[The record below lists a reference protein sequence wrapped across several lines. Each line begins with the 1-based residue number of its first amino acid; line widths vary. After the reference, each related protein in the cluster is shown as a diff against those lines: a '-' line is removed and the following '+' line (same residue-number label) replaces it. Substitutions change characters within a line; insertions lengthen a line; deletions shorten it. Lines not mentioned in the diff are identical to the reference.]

1 VDADGVGTGVGGAV
15 VGGLVCCGVGVCCGV
30 AVRRRDGVT
39 TGAGE
44 RCGVRRG
51 TGRGLCDGAG
61 AGALVC
67 GPVAGE
73 SPAALGVGGLTH
85 R

>member
-1 VDADGVGTGVGGAV
+1 MDADGVGTGVGGAV
-15 VGGLVCCGVGVCCGV
+15 VGGPVCCGVAVGCGV

-39 TGAGE
+39 AGAGE

-61 AGALVC
+61 AEALVC
-67 GPVAGE
+67 GAVAGE
-73 SPAALGVGGLTH
+73 PPAALGVGGLTH